1 LLPSLPTQSLIVRSF
16 LEGNRSNYPCLEGEK
31 SEKRQ
36 KMYKSMAFWSK
47 TSTTRITIGQKKKS
61 EHQETNVGQF
71 LISRKGRFLIS
82 TQPMRCDLAPPELSQ
97 PPTCRLLPPPA
108 ASCPSPSPPPSA
120 IRLLLPPGLLASCLP
135 STPWESRTFTFSSSA
150 GILNLGRW

>member
-1 LLPSLPTQSLIVRSF
+1 MLPSLPTQSLIVRSF

-108 ASCPSPSPPPSA
+108 ASFY
-120 IRLLLPPGLLASCLP
+120 LLLSPAISFLSPAISLTCVGIISCFLL
-135 STPWESRTFTFSSSA
+135 TFPDF
-150 GILNLGRW
+150 LFPF